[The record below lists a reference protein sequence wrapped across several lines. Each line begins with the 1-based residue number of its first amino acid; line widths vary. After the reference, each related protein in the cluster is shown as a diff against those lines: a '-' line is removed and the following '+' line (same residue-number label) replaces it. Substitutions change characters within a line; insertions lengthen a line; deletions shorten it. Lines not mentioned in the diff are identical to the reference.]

1 MGVRYKT
8 GYKQRAQADTKE
20 SGRLYDM
27 EKTIEVA
34 HTKIVYTLRRSKR
47 AKRIRLSVASGGVVT
62 LTAPYTVRDSFL
74 ETFIA
79 SKASWVLNQVHYFI
93 QFPVRRPLRNRRKHF
108 LEHKENA
115 RTLVVERLTHF
126 NQFYGLSWNRIAI
139 RNQRSRWGS
148 CSRRRN
154 LNFNYRIA
162 LLPAHLA
169 DYIIVHELCHLQ
181 EMNHAPAFWD
191 LVART
196 IPNHQELRRK
206 LRRVG
211 TRYLTT

>member
-1 MGVRYKT
+1 
-8 GYKQRAQADTKE
+8 
-20 SGRLYDM
+20 M
-27 EKTIEVA
+27 EKTIDVA

-62 LTAPYTVRDSFL
+62 LTAPYTVCDSFL

-79 SKASWVLNQVHYFI
+79 SKSSWVLDQVRYFI
-93 QFPVRRPLRNRRKHF
+93 QFPVRRPIRNRRKHF

-115 RTLVVERLTHF
+115 CTLVVERLTHF

-148 CSRRRN
+148 CSRNKN
-154 LNFNYRIA
+154 LNFNYRIV
-162 LLPAHLA
+162 LLPPHLA

-181 EMNHAPAFWD
+181 EMNHAPAFWR
-191 LVART
+191 LVANT
-196 IPNHQELRRK
+196 IPNHRELRRE
-206 LRRVG
+206 LRRDG
-211 TRYLTT
+211 SSLL